1 MPALLQTMREGVG
14 TQHPEEIINFLMSR
28 FVVTSGIFDVVGGD
42 FLVAESDT
50 PAMSI
55 QIAQGYAFLVNST
68 AGMTYPVRLTDA
80 NATVTI
86 DSNAAGNPRIDSI
99 VLYIDLGATANPA
112 ISNVAKV
119 VAVKGTAA
127 ASPVAPDGTA
137 ITAII
142 GASNPYIVIADVQVD
157 SGETTILDA
166 DITDQRVEASYISR
180 PESRPIYDNGDG
192 GAAATIDWSNGD
204 TQKITL
210 TANCTLTFT
219 NVKEGQYLTL
229 YVIQDGTGSRT
240 LTYPVG
246 TKNPAATEPTLSSG
260 AANRDIL
267 AFRAFSSTIYDL
279 VAYNADLS

>member
-55 QIAQGYAFLVNST
+55 QIAQGYAFLVNSS

-80 NATVTI
+80 NATVAI
-86 DSNAAGNPRIDSI
+86 DSNGAGNPRIDSI
-99 VLYIDLGATANPA
+99 VLYIDLGATANAA

-127 ASPVAPDGTA
+127 ASPVAPDSTA

-142 GASNPYIVIADVQVD
+142 GASNPYTVIADVQVD

-180 PESRPIYDNGDG
+180 PESRPIYDNGNS

-210 TANCTLTFT
+210 TDNCTLTFS

-240 LTYPVG
+240 LTYPAG
-246 TKNPAATEPTLSSG
+246 TKHVDGSAPDLSTAA
-260 AANRDIL
+260 AAKDIL
-267 AFRAFSSTIYDL
+267 GFRAFSTTVYDL
-279 VAYNADLS
+279 VANSVNLS